1 MTGPAR
7 LGIDV
12 GGTSVEAVALDAD
25 GSVRARTRIPTERGE
40 DGVVRS
46 VLAAIRALDTP
57 AKTIGIGIPGRIDGG
72 RVHDAV
78 NLGVRE
84 LDLAGE
90 ISRRWGAPVAV
101 DNDVRGAALGA
112 ASRTRAKSLAYLN
125 LGTGVAAGIVVD
137 GRVIDGS
144 SGVAGEIGHLSI
156 DPSGPQCACG
166 QFGCIEV
173 FAGGGSIARR
183 AGEPL
188 ERVAER
194 ADAGDESA
202 GGILADL
209 ARGAAAGVRALA
221 LAVDPEIIMIG
232 GGIARRGE
240 RLRDE
245 IAGALA
251 RAADGSA
258 FLASLRLEERI
269 EIVSPDDA
277 IGAVGAALLGDRL
290 GA

>member
-1 MTGPAR
+1 MIGSAR

-12 GGTSVEAVALDAD
+12 GGTSIEAVALAAD
-25 GSVRARTRIPTERGE
+25 GSVRAHARLPTERGE
-40 DGVVRS
+40 DGIVRS
-46 VLAAIRALDTP
+46 VLAAVSALEVP
-57 AKTIGIGIPGRIDGG
+57 ATTIGIGIPGRIDAG

-78 NLGVRE
+78 NLDVRE
-84 LDLAGE
+84 LDLVGE
-90 ISRRWGAPVAV
+90 ISRRAGAPVVV
-101 DNDVRGAALGA
+101 DNDVRAAALGA
-112 ASRTRAKSLAYLN
+112 ASRAGATSLAYLN

-156 DPSGPQCACG
+156 DPRGPRCACG
-166 QFGCIEV
+166 QLGCIEA

-183 AGEPL
+183 AREPV
-188 ERVAER
+188 EKVAER
-194 ADAGDESA
+194 ADAGDETA
-202 GGILADL
+202 GAILADL

-251 RAADGSA
+251 RTADGSV
-258 FLASLRLEERI
+258 FLTSLRLEERI

-277 IGAVGAALLGDRL
+277 VGAVGAALMGDRL
-290 GA
+290 AS